1 MARLPV
7 PGSDDGTW
15 GDLLNDFLV
24 VAHNPDGTLKSAP
37 VNDATASSKG
47 VVQLA
52 GDLGG
57 TASSPTVPG
66 LAQKANSSTTI
77 TAGTGLSGGGD
88 LSTNRTLSVNFG
100 TGAGTVME
108 GNDSRI
114 AGAEQTINKGAANG
128 YAGLNSSSRVPTNQL
143 GSGTADTTVYLR
155 GDGTWT
161 AVPVVS
167 VAGKTGAVTLAQ
179 TDIPNLQTDL
189 AGRVTTT
196 SGGGETYFDA
206 GNSGSAITI
215 NIANGNVQKVTL
227 TANCTITLTAPA
239 SGAYRSLMLYVF
251 QDGTGSR
258 TITWP
263 GSVSWGSSGAPVLS
277 TAATRMDKILLDT
290 VDGGVTW
297 YGAAGPGG
305 F

>member
-24 VAHNPDGTLKSAP
+24 VSHNADGTLKSVP
-37 VNDATASSKG
+37 VDDATTSSKG
-47 VVQLA
+47 IVQLA

-57 TASSPTVPG
+57 TAVSPTVPG
-66 LAQKANSSTTI
+66 LSQKADSSTSVI
-77 TAGTGLSGGGD
+77 AGTGLSGGGD
-88 LSTNRTLSVNFG
+88 LSTDRTLSVSFG
-100 TGAGTVME
+100 IAAGTVAQ
-108 GNDSRI
+108 GNDVRI
-114 AGAEQTINKGAANG
+114 VGAEQTSNKGQANG

-143 GSGTADTTVYLR
+143 GSGAADTTVYLR

-161 AVPVVS
+161 AAPVLS
-167 VAGKTGAVTLAQ
+167 VAGKTGVVTLAQ
-179 TDIPNLQTDL
+179 TDIPNLQSDL

-215 NIANGNVQKVTL
+215 NIANGNVQKITL
-227 TANCTITLTAPA
+227 TANCTITLTSP
-239 SGAYRSLMLYVF
+239 SGGAYRSLMLYVF
-251 QDGTGSR
+251 QDAVGSR

-263 GSVSWGSSGAPVLS
+263 GSVSWGSSGAPILS
-277 TAATRMDKILLDT
+277 TTATRMDKILLDT